1 LNDNEEKKRQNFDT
15 FWQSLLTVFQV
26 SGYFKEKARIQ
37 FCKNRTHK
45 IALLISRS
53 LTPRLMG
60 FLIFASLFFFLLF
73 LKIMWYVRLLH
84 LQILTGED
92 WNAVMYV
99 GIRAYGGVASIGV
112 LACVYFIILFICG
125 NCILYRKDSA
135 TK

>member
-1 LNDNEEKKRQNFDT
+1 MRYA
-15 FWQSLLTVFQV
+15 W
-26 SGYFKEKARIQ
+26 
-37 FCKNRTHK
+37 
-45 IALLISRS
+45 
-53 LTPRLMG
+53 
-60 FLIFASLFFFLLF
+60 
-73 LKIMWYVRLLH
+73 LLH

-125 NCILYRKDSA
+125 NCILYRKDDSA